1 MKTKVLAGGLVCL
14 ASLSGCASHNVIS
27 REVET
32 APGVNVVS
40 TDNGVFIG
48 SIAVRR
54 ALTSNEPGQVQ
65 SCLSSNIE
73 RSASTQSAAS
83 GPEQQAAADTNASSN
98 STEPLTEHVSGWTE
112 LATTDE
118 TGRTLAYRLEL
129 QTIGSSN
136 YYYFD
141 QLGVASSR
149 SHNVHDY
156 SPIGAWDSAT
166 PKAAY
171 AALGKVTDSIQNCLS
186 GQTNGAQPAN
196 AAASQQQPQQA
207 AQQQPQQAAPQQ
219 AAQQQQSA
227 NTSVE

>member
-1 MKTKVLAGGLVCL
+1 MCL

-48 SIAVRR
+48 SIAARR

-73 RSASTQSAAS
+73 RSSTTQSAAS
-83 GPEQQAAADTNASSN
+83 GPEKQAAADNDTSPR
-98 STEPLTEHVSGWTE
+98 STEPMTEHVSGWVD
-112 LATTDE
+112 LAD
-118 TGRTLAYRLEL
+118 TGESGKTLAYRLEL

-136 YYYFD
+136 YYYYD

-149 SHNVHDY
+149 SHDVHDY
-156 SPIGAWDSAT
+156 SPIGAWDSAV

-171 AALGKVTDSIQNCLS
+171 TALNKLTDNLQNCLS
-186 GQTNGAQPAN
+186 GQSQNQN
-196 AAASQQQPQQA
+196 VQNSRDMSSAASQQNA
-207 AQQQPQQAAPQQ
+207 SAQH
-219 AAQQQQSA
+219 
-227 NTSVE
+227 VE